1 MVLVFWGQSL
11 LGEGRIAVAERA
23 APRDGQGAMRD
34 EQGAMRDNVLAR
46 TARLGR
52 GTFFWLRRLEGGE
65 MPLAERRGVKGSFA
79 QCALRAR

>member
-1 MVLVFWGQSL
+1 MVLVFGGQSL

-23 APRDGQGAMRD
+23 VPRDG
-34 EQGAMRDNVLAR
+34 QGAMRDNVLAR